1 MKKKLLP
8 IKERIRSLISFTAPL
23 LELSLALKVM
33 LLAPVSV
40 KILCFTFPINRK
52 EP

>member
-8 IKERIRSLISFTAPL
+8 IKERIRSLVSVTAPL
-23 LELSLALKVM
+23 LELSLGWRVM

-40 KILCFTFPINRK
+40 KILCFIFPVNRK